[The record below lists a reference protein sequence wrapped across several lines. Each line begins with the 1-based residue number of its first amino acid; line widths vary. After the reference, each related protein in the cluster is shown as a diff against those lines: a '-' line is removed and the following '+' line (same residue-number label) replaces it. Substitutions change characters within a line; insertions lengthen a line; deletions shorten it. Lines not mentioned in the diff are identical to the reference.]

1 MRLALKIIVVL
12 AILAVGGRYGIPAA
26 WSYWHA
32 RSKPSFRQ
40 AKIGRG
46 EIISVVNS
54 SGTVQPVLNVQV
66 GAPVSGP
73 VLKVHVTFND
83 RVKKGQVMAEV
94 DPLIYR
100 AQRTQAAAS
109 LSRAS
114 ADLLQAEAKLEQA
127 QLGWR
132 RAADLHARNAVADAD
147 YDLAKS
153 NFECGKANVAVCKAA
168 IEQAKGALELAETNL
183 NYTTITAPVDGVVID
198 RKIDPGQTVAASF
211 QTPEL
216 FKVAP
221 DMDQR
226 MLVYAS
232 VDEAD
237 IGLIR
242 DAQKHGQRVAF
253 TVDAYPN
260 DLFEGKIFQVRL
272 NPTTTQNVVTYSVIV
287 ETPNAEQKLLPGMTA
302 SLSFEIDKRAG
313 ALRVPTAALR
323 FFPKSELVREED
335 RKLLEGA
342 DEAPID
348 NPDERPPEMQRSAME
363 KAEAGRKR
371 NRRHVWIAEDERLRA
386 VEIVTG
392 LSDNSYAEVV
402 SGALE
407 EGQQVVT
414 GMGAAKP

>member
-1 MRLALKIIVVL
+1 MRLALKIIAVL
-12 AILAVGGRYGIPAA
+12 VILAVAGRFGVPALWA
-26 WSYWHA
+26 YWNA
-32 RSKPSFRQ
+32 RNKPAFRQ

-46 EIISVVNS
+46 EIVSVVNS

-66 GAPVSGP
+66 GSPVSGP

-83 RVKKGQVMAEV
+83 RVTKGQVLAEV

-100 AQRTQAAAS
+100 AQRTQANAA
-109 LSRAS
+109 LSRAN
-114 ADLLQAEAKLEQA
+114 ADLLQAQAKLDQA
-127 QLGWR
+127 QQGWR
-132 RAADLHARNAVADAD
+132 RAADLHARHAVAEAD
-147 YDLAKS
+147 YDLAKA
-153 NFECGKANVAVCKAA
+153 NFESGKANVAVCKAA

-183 NYTTITAPVDGVVID
+183 NYTTIKSPVDGVVID
-198 RKIDPGQTVAASF
+198 RKIDAGQTVAASF

-242 DAQKHGQRVAF
+242 DAQQRGQRVAF

-287 ETPNAEQKLLPGMTA
+287 ETPNRQQKLLPGMTA
-302 SLSFEIDKRAG
+302 SLSFEIDKRAS

-323 FFPKSELVREED
+323 FFPKADLVREDD
-335 RKLLEGA
+335 RKLLEGT
-342 DEAPID
+342 DEAPVD
-348 NPDERPPEMQRSAME
+348 NNDERPPEMQRSAME

-371 NRRHVWIAEDERLRA
+371 NRRHVWIVEGERLKA
-386 VEIVTG
+386 LEIVTG
-392 LSDNSYAEVV
+392 LSDNTFAEVV
-402 SGALE
+402 SGPLE

-414 GMGAAKP
+414 GMAPPKP